1 MITLTTIIICA
12 VAGLALSV
20 IVIKL
25 LGWQKIKDWFLSY
38 FKNRNRIKSPDEV
51 AFTLKTALSNGNVK
65 VVQGIFNT
73 NTETVEDGV
82 EYNAEKIDNQLS
94 NYHKDNPVVIYN
106 SLLSDKKTV

>member
-38 FKNRNRIKSPDEV
+38 FKNRNRIKAPEEV
-51 AFTLKTALSNGNVK
+51 AFTLKEALNDGNVK
-65 VVQGIFNT
+65 VVQGIFNK

-82 EYNAEKIDNQLS
+82 EYNAEKIDDQLS
-94 NYHKDNPVVIYN
+94 DYHKDNQVVVY
-106 SLLSDKKTV
+106 D